1 MSHDADRGA
10 THLLDNVRISRGE
23 MQIGAH
29 EGFGYRGPDGWQRI
43 ELFGSPV
50 RWRTLTEAGG
60 ETTGYADQ
68 VVYDLTERTVTL
80 IGNAYIE
87 EARGTFSGQRL
98 VYNVDTEATEGQ
110 GGIRM
115 EIEPETAERDDGVVP
130 EPD

>member
-1 MSHDADRGA
+1 MSYDANRGA
-10 THLLDNVRISRGE
+10 THLLDQVHISRGE
-23 MQIGAH
+23 MQISAD
-29 EGFGYRGPDGWQRI
+29 EGFGYRGSDGWQRI
-43 ELFGSPV
+43 ELFGTPV

-60 ETTGYADQ
+60 ETAGYADQ
-68 VVYDLTERTVTL
+68 VVYNLTERTVTL

-115 EIEPETAERDDGVVP
+115 EIEPETAERSNGAAP